1 MQNAHFQLDIE
12 CTWMRESKID
22 WIFQIPACI
31 VLVANLMFLLRI
43 MWVSIPLQREE
54 FHFFFSIFHLSIYRR
69 LLLPLLLQVLI
80 TKLRSA
86 NTVETRQYRK
96 ASKALLV
103 LIPLLGLTY
112 LVVLAGPNEGVGSHI
127 FVIARAFLLSTQV
140 SGRDNYV

>member
-54 FHFFFSIFHLSIYRR
+54 FHFILLHFSLIDLPSSPSPTSPPGPDYKAAFSKYRGDQTIPESIEGPASPHPVARPYLFGGAGRTERGCWEPHFCHRSSLSAQH
-69 LLLPLLLQVLI
+69 P
-80 TKLRSA
+80 
-86 NTVETRQYRK
+86 
-96 ASKALLV
+96 SKW
-103 LIPLLGLTY
+103 
-112 LVVLAGPNEGVGSHI
+112 
-127 FVIARAFLLSTQV
+127 
-140 SGRDNYV
+140 